1 MPTKP
6 KAKRSVAS
14 ERSISV
20 ATWAKPNSAAW
31 NRTVKGVFDVG
42 RLLLKAEAALR
53 RDDFSELTRAPGEPG
68 KLPFGYETAR
78 RLMTIAEDKRL
89 ARILAHGSKMR
100 PPAMLPPHWRT
111 LYELTRLSTE
121 QLTRALKDGRIT
133 AEMHRYEVDHIRDG
147 YFDDATASP
156 ESKPSPPSS
165 TLISVKVRDATRRI
179 SVPYD
184 PVPAPVSRSSNLRL
198 VASNDAAKTKPEP
211 ETSAEIE
218 RCVVDVKMRVRASLD
233 QVSEDQ
239 RGELF
244 AQLHSAL
251 EMLEHGGQSCG

>member
-14 ERSISV
+14 RSISIDP
-20 ATWAKPNSAAW
+20 WAKQISAAW
-31 NRTVKGVFDVG
+31 NRTVKGIFDVG
-42 RLLLKAEAALR
+42 RLLLKAQAALR
-53 RDDFSELTRAPGEPG
+53 RDDFSELTGAPGEPG

-111 LYELTRLSTE
+111 LHELTQLSTE
-121 QLTRALKDGRIT
+121 QLTRACEDGRIT
-133 AEMHRYEVDHIRDG
+133 ADMYRYEVDHIRDG

-156 ESKPSPPSS
+156 ESEPSPPTFTELPVEVRHT
-165 TLISVKVRDATRRI
+165 TLRI
-179 SVPYD
+179 SVPYSR
-184 PVPAPVSRSSNLRL
+184 VPAPVSRSSNLRL